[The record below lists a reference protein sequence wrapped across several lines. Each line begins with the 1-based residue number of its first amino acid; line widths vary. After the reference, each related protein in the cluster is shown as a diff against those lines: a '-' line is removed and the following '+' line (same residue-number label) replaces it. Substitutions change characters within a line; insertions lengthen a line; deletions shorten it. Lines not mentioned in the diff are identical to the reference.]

1 MMALR
6 CCHLEVGCLC
16 IMGVSPM
23 RLDLDGF
30 CGYVSAMEIRIA
42 RAQPA
47 NAATIAEL
55 VKELVYEI
63 ETAIGSKVFSF
74 DSVDTETRARTWLIN
89 GTYTAFVAYSNRG
102 NEVLGFLAV
111 YESYGLYA
119 EGAFGTI
126 PELYVRPAYRSQ
138 GVGARLLAEARHFAT
153 SRQWTRLE
161 VTTPPLPQFDRT
173 LAFYERHN
181 FSVSGGRKLKMI
193 LS

>member
-1 MMALR
+1 
-6 CCHLEVGCLC
+6 
-16 IMGVSPM
+16 
-23 RLDLDGF
+23 
-30 CGYVSAMEIRIA
+30 MEIRIA

-55 VKELVYEI
+55 VRELLHEI
-63 ETAIGSKVFSF
+63 ETAIGSKVFAF
-74 DSVDTETRARTWLIN
+74 DSVNTETRARTWLIN
-89 GTYTAFVAYSNRG
+89 GTYAAFVAYSNRG

-153 SRQWTRLE
+153 SKQWKSSAL
-161 VTTPPLPQFDRT
+161 TTPPL
-173 LAFYERHN
+173 L
-181 FSVSGGRKLKMI
+181 
-193 LS
+193 